1 MNRSTIQVHLVAPT
15 LVCWGLQ
22 RLIQAAGAPLV
33 LAGWSATLE
42 EALPQLERDLPD
54 VVVLD
59 FDDNYTL
66 QDVASLRTGMRT
78 KVLVLTSHIE
88 DGFPASLIDAGA
100 RGVLQKREAPAALL
114 KAIEAVGDGQIFAT
128 PQTTQQMFAAAVR
141 GLPPQ
146 HDHESERTATL
157 TWRERQT
164 VAAVTSDASV
174 PVKVIASRLCI
185 SEHTL
190 RNHLTSIYSKLGVS
204 GRLGLYAYA
213 SEHGL
218 SRPLQSD
225 KDARRNSLS

>member
-1 MNRSTIQVHLVAPT
+1 MNRPSIQVHLVAPT

-42 EALPQLERDLPD
+42 EAMPQLERDLPD

-66 QDVASLRTGMRT
+66 KDLASLYAGVRT
-78 KVLVLTSHIE
+78 KILVLTSHID
-88 DGFPASLIDAGA
+88 DGFPASVIEAGA

-128 PQTTQQMFAAAVR
+128 PQTTQRMFAAAVR
-141 GLPPQ
+141 DLPQQ
-146 HDHESERTATL
+146 HEQESERTATL

-218 SRPLQSD
+218 SRPMQSD

>member
-1 MNRSTIQVHLVAPT
+1 MNRPTIQVHLVAPT

-33 LAGWSATLE
+33 LAGWSSTLD
-42 EALPQLERDLPD
+42 EARSQLERDMPD

-66 QDVASLRTGMRT
+66 EDVESLYMSVRT
-78 KVLVLTSHIE
+78 KILVLTSHME
-88 DGFPASLIDAGA
+88 DGFPAAIVEAGA

-114 KAIEAVGDGQIFAT
+114 KAIEAVGSGQIFAS
-128 PQTTQQMFAAAVR
+128 PQTTQRMFVTAVR

-146 HDHESERTATL
+146 QDAQSARAATL

-164 VAAVTSDASV
+164 VAAVTSDASA
-174 PVKVIASRLCI
+174 PVKVIASRLCV

-218 SRPLQSD
+218 GRSMQAETDSRERP
-225 KDARRNSLS
+225 RP

>member
-1 MNRSTIQVHLVAPT
+1 MNRPTIQVHLVAPT

-33 LAGWSATLE
+33 LTGWSATLE
-42 EALPQLERDLPD
+42 DALPQLEREMPD

-59 FDDNYTL
+59 FDDNYTV
-66 QDVASLRTGMRT
+66 QDVERLYTSMRT
-78 KVLVLTSHIE
+78 KILVITSHLE
-88 DGFPASLIDAGA
+88 DGFPASIVEAGA

-114 KAIEAVGDGQIFAT
+114 KAIEAVGGGQIFASA
-128 PQTTQQMFAAAVR
+128 QTTQRMFVTAVR
-141 GLPPQ
+141 ALPPQ
-146 HDHESERTATL
+146 QDAEPARAATL

-164 VAAVTSDASV
+164 VAAVTSDAAA
-174 PVKVIASRLCI
+174 PVKVIASRLCV

-218 SRPLQSD
+218 ARATQEKKNTRERPLS
-225 KDARRNSLS
+225 

>member
-1 MNRSTIQVHLVAPT
+1 MLADGP
-15 LVCWGLQ
+15 Q
-22 RLIQAAGAPLV
+22 RWRG
-33 LAGWSATLE
+33 
-42 EALPQLERDLPD
+42 LPQLERDLPD

-66 QDVASLRTGMRT
+66 KDVSSLYTDMRT

-88 DGFPASLIDAGA
+88 DGFPASVIDAGA
-100 RGVLQKREAPAALL
+100 RGAAEAEAPAALL

-128 PQTTQQMFAAAVR
+128 PQTTQRMFAAAVR
-141 GLPPQ
+141 DLPPQ
-146 HDHESERTATL
+146 HDQESERTATL

-218 SRPLQSD
+218 SRPLQSE
-225 KDARRNSLS
+225 KDARERLSFVRGEDIGLSSPTGRKMI

>member
-1 MNRSTIQVHLVAPT
+1 MNRPSIQVHLVAPT

-33 LAGWSATLE
+33 LAGWSTTLE

-66 QDVASLRTGMRT
+66 KDVANLYAGLRT
-78 KVLVLTSHIE
+78 KVLVLTSQIE
-88 DGFPASLIDAGA
+88 DGFPAALMDAGA

-114 KAIEAVGDGQIFAT
+114 KAIEAVGDGQVFAT

-141 GLPPQ
+141 SLPLQ
-146 HDHESERTATL
+146 RNEDSERTATL

-218 SRPLQSD
+218 SRPLQSE
-225 KDARRNSLS
+225 KDARGSSLS